1 LDFKDLGGKIPGFTG
16 CNQNMERP
24 CVLQVYSHSV
34 ESRTYAIGI
43 PIVITG
49 HDASKTTTNW
59 NAVQT
64 ASNDPGMDLS
74 GLRTLC
80 LPSSDAS
87 ADIPNAV
94 PRYAKLF
101 SDVYNHAY
109 MNSDF
114 SPYQGQQHE
123 GISLNLQAS
132 AINKMVTGNRGEL
145 GKSAIPDAMKNKLKQ
160 LQNLEDKTYKRYESL
175 SNKIIKRI
183 GEQQMKE
190 TGTVVASGTSQQLA
204 NCFRCTAV
212 GSTNTKRQQTNT
224 YIPSFELPAS
234 LVADAEKLIPTKYRH
249 MLEKDAQTGKALVLI
264 YKTAMDDLSKAFL
277 DAAPLGIVYQM
288 GVTKTTLHTMPDSV
302 QFKKRNANN
311 QKDNGVYAYTQAL
324 YEKAKGIGCAESCLK
339 ASSGNAP
346 LLKSSQKTSVT
357 GQCAACA
364 NLFKSVSQ
372 PAQAVQ
378 TPISGIISSGG
389 ALPATG
395 ATPIPAYND
404 ADGSPRVGRPPD
416 PTTTT
421 TLRYY
426 APPPIGVVGFAAP
439 HCASIGAI
447 TLAFFVSSLAV
458 SM

>member
-1 LDFKDLGGKIPGFTG
+1 MGIPLDFKDLGGKVPGFTG
-16 CNQNMERP
+16 CNQNMKRP

-59 NAVQT
+59 NAVQ
-64 ASNDPGMDLS
+64 AVSNDPGMDLS

-87 ADIPNAV
+87 ADILSAV

-123 GISLNLQAS
+123 SISQNLQAS

-212 GSTNTKRQQTNT
+212 GSTNPKRQQTNT
-224 YIPSFELPAS
+224 YIPSFELPAN
-234 LVADAEKLIPTKYRH
+234 LVADAEKLIPTKYRQ
-249 MLEKDAQTGKALVLI
+249 MLEKNDQTGKALVLI
-264 YKTAMDDLSKAFL
+264 YKTAMD
-277 DAAPLGIVYQM
+277 
-288 GVTKTTLHTMPDSV
+288 
-302 QFKKRNANN
+302 
-311 QKDNGVYAYTQAL
+311 
-324 YEKAKGIGCAESCLK
+324 EKAKGIGCAESCLK
-339 ASSGNAP
+339 ASTGNAP
-346 LLKSSQKTSVT
+346 LLKSSQKT
-357 GQCAACA
+357 
-364 NLFKSVSQ
+364 
-372 PAQAVQ
+372 
-378 TPISGIISSGG
+378 
-389 ALPATG
+389 
-395 ATPIPAYND
+395 
-404 ADGSPRVGRPPD
+404 
-416 PTTTT
+416 
-421 TLRYY
+421 
-426 APPPIGVVGFAAP
+426 
-439 HCASIGAI
+439 
-447 TLAFFVSSLAV
+447 
-458 SM
+458 